1 MILSGLYTHGLFLKL
16 RRLGKSMMEAEY
28 HMVLDYE
35 MECRKDFEKGNLT
48 VDDIRRPEYMVSGV
62 VPIFFLLKIY
72 L

>member
-1 MILSGLYTHGLFLKL
+1 
-16 RRLGKSMMEAEY
+16 MEAEY